1 MKRSSERRRVTK
13 NEIDSVLER
22 EIERADIMKRLLGLC
37 LAQARHMDQ
46 ALEAEQASMPLSW

>member
-22 EIERADIMKRLLGLC
+22 EIERADT
-37 LAQARHMDQ
+37 
-46 ALEAEQASMPLSW
+46 S